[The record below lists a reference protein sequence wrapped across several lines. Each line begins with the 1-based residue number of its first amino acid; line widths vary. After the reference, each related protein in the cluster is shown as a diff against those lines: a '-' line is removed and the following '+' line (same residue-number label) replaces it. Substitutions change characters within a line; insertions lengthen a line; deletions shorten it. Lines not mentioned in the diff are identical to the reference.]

1 MRSRSM
7 PKLDS
12 PLQLSPV
19 FKPKIWGRDNL
30 APIFTRPKPA
40 ALPRPSGNEL
50 IGEVWITDDESRFM
64 NGPIAGMTLA
74 KASEEYGPELYG
86 TNWRG
91 RRFPLLAKYIYT
103 SDWLS
108 VQVHPDDAQARRL
121 DPGHRGK
128 CEMWY
133 IVSSGRKGELL
144 LGVKPGVDRETLR
157 SSFEHGT
164 SRQHLNRFHP
174 KAGEAIFIPPGT
186 VHALGPDL
194 VLFEVEENSDLTYR
208 LDDFGRIGL
217 DGKPRPLHLEKGM
230 AVARL
235 DLPPRRQLPIV
246 KLSEPYGARR
256 FVAACSFF
264 ALEEFTLLKPR
275 PFTGRPEA
283 VEVLSVLEG
292 EGRVETA
299 TGWMGFHPGDTW
311 LIPPATP
318 HYRLAP
324 RTKTRWLKFYVPDLD
339 RDFRQPLAKRGV
351 PASRIGRI
359 VFD

>member
-1 MRSRSM
+1 M

-30 APIFTRPKPA
+30 SPIFTCPQQSTPLEKDKT
-40 ALPRPSGNEL
+40 EL
-50 IGEVWITDDESRFM
+50 IGEVWITDDQSQFM

-74 KASEEYGPELYG
+74 EASREFGRELNG
-86 TNWRG
+86 KNWKD

-108 VQVHPDDAQARRL
+108 VQVHPDDEQANRY
-121 DPGHRGK
+121 DPGNRGK

-144 LGVKPGVDRETLR
+144 LGVKPGTKAEKLR
-157 SSFEHGT
+157 SSFKRGT
-164 SRQHLNRFHP
+164 SRQHLNRFLP
-174 KAGEAIFIPPGT
+174 KGAEAIFIPPGT

-208 LDDFGRIGL
+208 LDDFGRVGL

-230 AVARL
+230 EVARL
-235 DLPPRRQLPIV
+235 DLPPLRDLPIV
-246 KLSEPYGARR
+246 KLSEPYGSRR
-256 FVAACSFF
+256 FVVACDFF
-264 ALEEFTLLKPR
+264 SLEELTLRKR
-275 PFTGRPEA
+275 GSFSGRPEA

-292 EGRVETA
+292 EGRVEITA
-299 TGWMGFHPGDTW
+299 GWLGYHAGDTW
-311 LIPPATP
+311 LIPPATES
-318 HYRLAP
+318 YRLVP
-324 RTKTRWLKFYVPDLD
+324 REKTRLLKFYVPDVD
-339 RDFRQPLAKRGV
+339 RDFRRPLTKRGV
-351 PASRIGRI
+351 RASKIAKI